1 MNLCTSA
8 TAGPDKI
15 SQGQLQN
22 LRNEVTPI
30 LDNISQ
36 IIGRPGESLK
46 IGELLM
52 LLQSTKKTPMLGIES
67 K

>member
-52 LLQSTKKTPMLGIES
+52 LLQSTKTTPMLGIES